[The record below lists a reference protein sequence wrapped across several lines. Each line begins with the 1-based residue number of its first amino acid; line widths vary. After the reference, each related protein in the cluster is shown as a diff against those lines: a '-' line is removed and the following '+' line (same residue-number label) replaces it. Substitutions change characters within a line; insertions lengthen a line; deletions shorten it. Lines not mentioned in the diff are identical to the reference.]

1 MTYREQR
8 RARAERLREWAGKRE
23 GKAQKALDRAHDIA
37 DQIPLGQPILVGHHS
52 ERRARRDRDK
62 IDNSMRAGVDHS
74 RKAEHMH
81 ERADNIEAALDRSI
95 YSDDP
100 DAIEQLKARIAE
112 LEAERTRIKAFNAS
126 CRKDSPD
133 LSLLDDRQ
141 KNDYLTTLKVSPG
154 FLGKSG
160 QFPAYVLANLSGNIT
175 RNRKRVEEVR
185 ERQERSE
192 RAEASPGGVLIVGD
206 EFVNVTFAEKPD
218 RTILN
223 ALKAA
228 GFHWSGGSWGGYRA
242 RLPEEVLNMT
252 SEGRGE

>member
-23 GKAQKALDRAHDIA
+23 GKAQKAFDRAHDIA

-52 ERRARRDRDK
+52 ERHARRDRDK
-62 IDNSMRAGVDHS
+62 IDNSMRAGVEHG
-74 RKAEHMH
+74 RKAEQMN

-112 LEAERTRIKAFNAS
+112 LEAERIRIKAFNAS
-126 CRKDSPD
+126 CRKGSPD

-141 KNDYLTTLKVSPG
+141 KRDYLTTLKVSPG
-154 FLGKSG
+154 FLGKNG

-192 RAEASPGGVLIVGD
+192 RAEASPRGVLIVGD
-206 EFVNVTFAEKPD
+206 EFVNVTFAEKPE

-228 GFHWSGGSWGGYRA
+228 GFHWAGGSWGGYRA
-242 RLPEEVLNMT
+242 RLPEEVLNLT